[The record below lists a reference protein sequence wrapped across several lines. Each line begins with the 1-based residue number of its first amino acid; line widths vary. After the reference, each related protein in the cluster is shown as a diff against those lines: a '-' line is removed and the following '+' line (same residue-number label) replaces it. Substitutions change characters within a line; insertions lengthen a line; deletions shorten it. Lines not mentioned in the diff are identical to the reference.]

1 MTTDLDHLLRKHE
14 AEILDRWEER
24 LARSDLGAR
33 TGTPELRRA
42 RHREALRGALAAL
55 EQKGGAA
62 ALPFAI
68 GMARIELR
76 RPGVERNHA
85 DAVLSLLLGREA
97 IRDVLAGT
105 VEADALTVLGR
116 ELDAAFNQLISLYGQ
131 TTCTMCQARQE
142 ENRVKVERHLE
153 SVLESSQDAIVLC
166 DLECRIEHWNPG
178 AEEMFG
184 WTREEMRGESI
195 GRLLPGGRWGEGAR
209 EALIAELRAQGHVR
223 APELALTRRG
233 GAAVWV
239 DASYTL
245 VRDTSDRPLGVWV
258 LFRDVTEQ
266 RRVLDDRIHA
276 ERLALVGVMSA
287 RFAHEIRNPLTSI
300 LINLDLLR
308 DSIREREAGGED
320 EETVGAIASE
330 VNRIQNVVK
339 DYLRFGRKPQLARGP
354 VVLDDLLRG
363 HLAMLAPELGQRE
376 VALVLDL
383 GADQAVVDADG
394 DQLWQAI
401 LNLVRNGMEA
411 MPGGGRLTIAS
422 RREANQVTC
431 TVTDTGVGM
440 APEVQA
446 EMFRPFYS
454 TKRGGTGLGMP
465 FVRQVVTEHG
475 ATLACRSEPGCG
487 TAFTIAFPLVGAEDD
502 PVSGAI
508 VGGDDGD

>member
-1 MTTDLDHLLRKHE
+1 MTTTLDQLLREHE
-14 AEILDRWEER
+14 PAILDRWEER
-24 LARSDLGAR
+24 LDHSDLASR
-33 TGTPELRRA
+33 AGTPEQRRS
-42 RHREALRGALAAL
+42 RHKEALRGALAAL
-55 EQKGGAA
+55 EHKGGAA

-76 RPGVERNHA
+76 RPGVERNQA

-97 IRDVLAGT
+97 MREVLADH
-105 VEADALTVLGR
+105 VEPDEWAALQR
-116 ELDAAFNQLISLYGQ
+116 DLDAAFNQVISLYGQ

-142 ENRVKVERHLE
+142 ENRVRVERHLE

-166 DLECRIEHWNPG
+166 DLDCRIEHWNPG

-184 WTREEMRGESI
+184 WTPEEMRGASI
-195 GRLLPGGRWGEGAR
+195 GRLWPGGRWTEGAQ
-209 EALIAELRAQGHVR
+209 EALLAELTSQGHVR
-223 APELALTRRG
+223 TPELSLTRRD

-245 VRDTSDRPLGVWV
+245 VRDTADRALGVWV

-308 DSIREREAGGED
+308 DSIRARGAGVED
-320 EETVGAIASE
+320 EESVGAIASE
-330 VNRIQNVVK
+330 VNRIQNVVR

-383 GADQAVVDADG
+383 GADGAVVDADG

-401 LNLVRNGMEA
+401 LNLVRNAMEA
-411 MPGGGRLTIAS
+411 MPGGGRLTITT
-422 RREANQVTC
+422 RRDGERVTC
-431 TVTDTGVGM
+431 VVADTGVGM
-440 APEVQA
+440 PPEVQA

-475 ATLACRSEPGCG
+475 ASLACRSEPGRG
-487 TAFTIAFPLVGAEDD
+487 STFTIGLP
-502 PVSGAI
+502 PVSPPDDRAT
-508 VGGDDGD
+508 GGIGGGEDHE